1 MRTVLK
7 AEKRR
12 LATRGPLRVFCLTL
26 VCMHFITLSLRL
38 EALWRQGHFTL
49 LQAQSW
55 VVQPVLLLEWR
66 EAMKRVVL
74 LGVLLGLL
82 WVVLVVP
89 LWAAASGIFVML
101 QRQLRRLGNH
111 DRCQ

>member
-66 EAMKRVVL
+66 EAMKRVALLVVL
-74 LGVLLGLL
+74 LALL

-89 LWAAASGIFVML
+89 LWAAASSSSLCSKGS
-101 QRQLRRLGNH
+101 
-111 DRCQ
+111 